1 MFLYMFIGGI
11 LGQCLAHRVRSEAV
25 PLPRI
30 DMLAVRSAYGGG
42 LHIDEQFVKFFYR
55 YIKYS
60 PCRAEAHK
68 GYKIHHLIAGQHTRA
83 LQNSES
89 SVYFVLH
96 RDIGAHTLRRRAL
109 LGDELAGYRLEV
121 LYRRLLGYAEG
132 YLIAQ
137 LIDIA
142 ARLPALAVCAA
153 KGQTELGYGRAEDC
167 ELTASSERGPR
178 FVGHWVR

>member
-68 GYKIHHLIAGQHTRA
+68 GYKIHHLVAGQHTRA

-89 SVYFVLH
+89 SVYLSC
-96 RDIGAHTLRRRAL
+96 IATSAHIRSAAARSWVTSWR
-109 LGDELAGYRLEV
+109 V
-121 LYRRLLGYAEG
+121 
-132 YLIAQ
+132 
-137 LIDIA
+137 IDWRFSIA
-142 ARLPALAVCAA
+142 ACSVM
-153 KGQTELGYGRAEDC
+153 
-167 ELTASSERGPR
+167 PR
-178 FVGHWVR
+178 VI